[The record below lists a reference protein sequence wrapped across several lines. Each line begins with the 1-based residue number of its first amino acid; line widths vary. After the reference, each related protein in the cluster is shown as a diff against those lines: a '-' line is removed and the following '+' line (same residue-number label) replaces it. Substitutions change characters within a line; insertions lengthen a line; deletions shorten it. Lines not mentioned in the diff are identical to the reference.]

1 MLMSASPGTSVDLRN
16 SPKLTSEGAM
26 TEGREYSN
34 DHCIVIMNYRF
45 LAMRYE
51 YLTER
56 ERQKTQLTGISLK
69 PNPLLLLSHTT
80 PTPCQKTHGHWR
92 TQSNNFRNLYHHAPP
107 SRRDTM
113 AALGLQNATLFRES
127 PCCFGFRCADIFD
140 A

>member
-1 MLMSASPGTSVDLRN
+1 MLTSASPGTSVDLRN
-16 SPKLTSEGAM
+16 SPKLTSEGVM
-26 TEGREYSN
+26 TEGRQYSN

-69 PNPLLLLSHTT
+69 ANPLT
-80 PTPCQKTHGHWR
+80 PVSYNSDTLQKTHGHLR
-92 TQSNNFRNLYHHAPP
+92 TQSNNIRNSNHHTPP
-107 SRRDTM
+107 SRRDTL

>member
-1 MLMSASPGTSVDLRN
+1 MLTSASPGTSVD

-26 TEGREYSN
+26 TKGREYSN
-34 DHCIVIMNYRF
+34 DHCIAIMNYKF

-69 PNPLLLLSHTT
+69 PNPLT
-80 PTPCQKTHGHWR
+80 PVSYNSDTLQKKKRGHLR
-92 TQSNNFRNLYHHAPP
+92 TQSNNIRNSNHHTPP
-107 SRRDTM
+107 SRRDTL

-127 PCCFGFRCADIFD
+127 PCCFGFRCADIFH